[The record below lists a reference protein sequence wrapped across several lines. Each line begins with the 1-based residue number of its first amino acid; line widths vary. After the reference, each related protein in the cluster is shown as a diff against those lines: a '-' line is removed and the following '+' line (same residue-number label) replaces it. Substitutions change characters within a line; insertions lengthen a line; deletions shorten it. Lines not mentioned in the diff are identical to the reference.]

1 MVKATTIT
9 INSLLAR
16 PKLDCDV
23 GYDMAVKGASVVVNG
38 LYILLGPWYL
48 HLHLH
53 PPSRVRISRILS
65 VKRGR
70 LETYILKPRLR

>member
-23 GYDMAVKGASVVVNG
+23 GYDTAVKGASVVVMATPVPTPTLAPN
-38 LYILLGPWYL
+38 PFVMATTA
-48 HLHLH
+48 
-53 PPSRVRISRILS
+53 PPRHDVMDVLMATVGVNSLIKIFL
-65 VKRGR
+65 
-70 LETYILKPRLR
+70 